1 MDGGERVDLIGV
13 VLLLL
18 SPSSR
23 GSVSNADDGTSTSSV
38 NATPPTPATSPTL
51 TFTEA
56 PMVASSIAL
65 GSNNSGDENA
75 CCSSLFCCSCC
86 IALVLSV
93 VVDCSSVSCSCC
105 SELRMED
112 DEDGNCRGIEAID
125 SIDEEDAAWPTR
137 VRGAMM
143 RLVAKEEGTMMYPLL
158 TVERNR
164 TTAAAV
170 ADDGIVA
177 AL

>member
-13 VLLLL
+13 VLLLLLL

-65 GSNNSGDENA
+65 GSNNSGDENQA
-75 CCSSLFCCSCC
+75 QDVVQEVLIVLF
-86 IALVLSV
+86 
-93 VVDCSSVSCSCC
+93 DQ
-105 SELRMED
+105 
-112 DEDGNCRGIEAID
+112 
-125 SIDEEDAAWPTR
+125 
-137 VRGAMM
+137 
-143 RLVAKEEGTMMYPLL
+143 AKAKKLTLL
-158 TVERNR
+158 
-164 TTAAAV
+164 
-170 ADDGIVA
+170 
-177 AL
+177 LFH